1 MKDLIYSET
10 GFATSTVALVNAGDI
25 ASWVYVGIAT
35 ISVLL
40 GIFTLAYNAWRAWK
54 NDGLIDDEEKEAL
67 IKQIEELKKQLDEIN
82 KDKPNN

>member
-1 MKDLIYSET
+1 MRDLIYSET

-40 GIFTLAYNAWRAWK
+40 GIFTLAYNAWRALK

-67 IKQIEELKKQLDEIN
+67 IKQVEELKKQLDEIN